1 MSRVLIVE
9 DEPSV
14 AQVIQDYLDSLGFE
28 TDSVSNGAEAIDRAQ
43 KEHPDLIIMDLMMP
57 RLTGGEA
64 ARLLKRNPGTAD
76 IPILA
81 ISGMSE
87 AEQFGDILA
96 VDAILPKP
104 FDLQDLGRQV
114 TELLPKAHQQLGS
127 PGSSLHP

>member
-64 ARLLKRNPGTAD
+64 ARLLKRNPSTAD

-87 AEQFGDILA
+87 AEQFGDVLA

-114 TELLPKAHQQLGS
+114 TELLPKAHQQLGP